1 MQILPYIRNSFNKE
15 NNMRKLCFVFA
26 LLLLFSFLCAEQV
39 GSIRF
44 VLGDVQYKEQ
54 PGSAF
59 QKAKIDSPVSLSGEI
74 FTGKGAAVEIMWKD
88 GNVSKVDAEQS
99 VSIRKLHE
107 ELSQEGWADKLKRKL
122 SAIITEKKPKES
134 SVAGIRRDEVSINKA
149 SELYWSSEDSAEF
162 DKAYKLFEEDKLDEA
177 IELLEKV
184 IEQDPLKDQADMS
197 HALLILIYEQQGNS
211 EKMQEHLEI
220 WKKDFP
226 NSKLR
231 PEDFM
236 EK

>member
-1 MQILPYIRNSFNKE
+1 
-15 NNMRKLCFVFA
+15 
-26 LLLLFSFLCAEQV
+26 
-39 GSIRF
+39 
-44 VLGDVQYKEQ
+44 
-54 PGSAF
+54 
-59 QKAKIDSPVSLSGEI
+59 
-74 FTGKGAAVEIMWKD
+74 MWKD
-88 GNVSKVDAEQS
+88 GNVSKVAAEQS

-107 ELSQEGWADKLKRKL
+107 ELSQESWADKLKRKL
-122 SAIITEKKPKES
+122 SAIMTEKKPKES

-220 WKKDFP
+220 WSNNATKPALPPDLCACIFGY
-226 NSKLR
+226 NSCILLPCLKWDLPGLAAQNIRFLPPDCRKLGGLGCKAGFGR
-231 PEDFM
+231 YLHR
-236 EK
+236 